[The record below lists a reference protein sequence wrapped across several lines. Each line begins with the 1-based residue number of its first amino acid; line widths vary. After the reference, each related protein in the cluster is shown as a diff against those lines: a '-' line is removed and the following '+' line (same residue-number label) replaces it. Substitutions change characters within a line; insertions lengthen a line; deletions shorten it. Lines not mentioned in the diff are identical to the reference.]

1 MRRSLLVLALCLLAI
16 VPGPGRAS
24 TTYVHKI
31 GALHEHS
38 GYSDGWPGSTPRDY
52 YASAKGFGL
61 DFLGS
66 GEHSDS
72 ARLPNV
78 FSENCLT
85 PEVVLCG
92 LADDENPVNSFRKWD
107 ATLDYA
113 NAATGDGFTGFR
125 GFEYTSDVFGHI
137 NVYFSRNDANA
148 KADGG
153 YASMTPFY
161 TWFTT
166 PANLGGGADGIA
178 TFNHPGDKCSLGRTH
193 PTCDWNQYEYV
204 PEADERMVAME
215 MFNGTKV
222 YDAYYARALDKGWHV
237 GAVGAEDK
245 GHDKPDR
252 WGGPEWAKTVVLV
265 DADPQFCPRQRFL
278 FPDPRSITEDPSPQ
292 GCNPYRAAMLAR
304 RTYAVQAN
312 HNDLRID
319 LKTNDGTSMGARM
332 AKGPGQV
339 FVLDATVTGAGV
351 ARVEFISNGGA
362 VVQAANASS
371 ISYLGTGE
379 SAERYYYLR
388 VLDAAGKPIAYS
400 SPVWVAPA
408 A

>member
-1 MRRSLLVLALCLLAI
+1 MRRSLLVLALSLAAI

-52 YASAKGFGL
+52 YASAKSFGL

-85 PEVVLCG
+85 PEIPSCA
-92 LADDENPVNSFRKWD
+92 LADDDNPVNSFRKWD

-113 NAATGDGFTGFR
+113 RAATGDGFTGIR
-125 GFEYTSDVFGHI
+125 GFEYTTDVFGHI

-148 KADGG
+148 KTDGG

-166 PANLGGGADGIA
+166 PADLGGGADGIA
-178 TFNHPGDKCSLGRTH
+178 TFNHPGDKCSLGRTD

-204 PEADERMVAME
+204 AAADERMVAME
-215 MFNGTKV
+215 LFNGTKAF
-222 YDAYYARALDKGWHV
+222 DIYYARALDKGWHV

-252 WGGPEWAKTVVLV
+252 WGGPEWAKTVVMV
-265 DADPQFCPRQRFL
+265 ESATDP
-278 FPDPRSITEDPSPQ
+278 D
-292 GCNPYRAAMLAR
+292 YRAAMLAR

-319 LKTNDGTSMGARM
+319 LETNDGTTMGARM
-332 AKGPGQV
+332 AKEPGQV
-339 FVLDATVTGAGV
+339 FGISATVTGAGV
-351 ARVEFISNGGA
+351 ARVEIISNGGA
-362 VVQAANASS
+362 VVAGANAST

-379 SAERYYYLR
+379 PAERYYYLR
-388 VLDAAGKPIAYS
+388 VLDAANRPIAYS